1 MSYLPVKCILC
12 RPFLRV
18 FVGVLDSL
26 KKKVGSLCCYRYSVG
41 TEKEFTM
48 IPVKLLNYAG
58 GIVCIWFLLQSHPTD
73 NGKIMAT
80 RCFLHQIALY
90 WSDNKVYFLEVFSW
104 PLVFQMQST
113 YFPPHIYV
121 HFYGTLLSN
130 EIFFLKTFLKSVS
143 LNV

>member
-1 MSYLPVKCILC
+1 MFVISETMSYLPVKCILC

-26 KKKVGSLCCYRYSVG
+26 KRKVGSLCCYRYSVG

-113 YFPPHIYV
+113 YFPPTHICQ
-121 HFYGTLLSN
+121 
-130 EIFFLKTFLKSVS
+130 FLQYSAKQ
-143 LNV
+143 